1 MGVAVDQAEI
11 GAAIQAQN
19 TADSGIAETRTTPD
33 STADQAPPGDRR
45 NTRRSRRNAQ
55 KSLPDWIEEA
65 TALAN
70 AADSLDA
77 LKTAI
82 ESFDG
87 CPLKQL
93 CEKTVVYDGTPGAPV
108 MVLGE
113 GPGGQEDRIGLPF
126 VGKAGQLLDKMLAAI
141 QLDRKTNTFI
151 SNVNYWRPPGNR
163 NPEADELAVCRPFVD
178 RMVDLAQPKI
188 IIATG
193 GVAAKS
199 LLDTKTGI
207 MRLRGSERPFTTPAG
222 TEVPLV
228 PMFHPAYLLAARRT
242 RAAPGAICCW
252 SRLVL
257 SEMGGRGLSKFELVF
272 DMLVGFV
279 LFGIL
284 GTIATFLA
292 LLLWL
297 QPSVE
302 LWAPCARN
310 CRLRLRS
317 PRRGRARPAKNC
329 HLYSIPFCAI

>member
-1 MGVAVDQAEI
+1 MPQNASAAALKALTDWWEDMGVAVDQAEI
-11 GAAIQAQN
+11 DAAIQAQN
-19 TADSGIAETRTTPD
+19 TAESGIAETRTA
-33 STADQAPPGDRR
+33 TAPTTDQDPPGDRR
-45 NTRRSRRNAQ
+45 NTRKSRRNAQ
-55 KSLPDWIEEA
+55 KSLADWIEEA

-70 AADSLDA
+70 AADSLEA

-113 GPGGQEDRIGLPF
+113 GPGGQEDRVGLPF

-141 QLDRKTNTFI
+141 KLDRKTNTFI

-228 PMFHPAYLLAARRT
+228 PMFHPAYLLRRPQDKSRAWRDLLLVQAR
-242 RAAPGAICCW
+242 
-252 SRLVL
+252 L
-257 SEMGGRGLSKFELVF
+257 SEMG
-272 DMLVGFV
+272 
-279 LFGIL
+279 
-284 GTIATFLA
+284 
-292 LLLWL
+292 
-297 QPSVE
+297 VE
-302 LWAPCARN
+302 V
-310 CRLRLRS
+310 
-317 PRRGRARPAKNC
+317 
-329 HLYSIPFCAI
+329 

>member
-1 MGVAVDQAEI
+1 MPQNASAAALKALTDWWEDMGITVNQAEI
-11 GAAIQAQN
+11 QAAMQAQN
-19 TADSGIAETRTTPD
+19 TADSGITETRTT
-33 STADQAPPGDRR
+33 TASAAYQDPPGDQR
-45 NTRRSRRNAQ
+45 NTRKSRKNAQ
-55 KSLPDWIEEA
+55 KSLPDWTEEA

-70 AADSLDA
+70 AADSLEA

-93 CEKTVVYDGTPGAPV
+93 CEKTVVYDGTLGAPV

-141 QLDRKTNTFI
+141 KLDRKTNAFI

-193 GVAAKS
+193 GVAAKT

-228 PMFHPAYLLAARRT
+228 PMFHPAYLLRRPQDKSRAWRDLLLVQAR
-242 RAAPGAICCW
+242 
-252 SRLVL
+252 L
-257 SEMGGRGLSKFELVF
+257 SEMG
-272 DMLVGFV
+272 
-279 LFGIL
+279 
-284 GTIATFLA
+284 
-292 LLLWL
+292 
-297 QPSVE
+297 VE
-302 LWAPCARN
+302 V
-310 CRLRLRS
+310 
-317 PRRGRARPAKNC
+317 
-329 HLYSIPFCAI
+329 